1 MDFLLKIEES
11 GICQW
16 VREADS
22 LFAFPGILLLHTL
35 GMGLVVGINAMVD
48 FRILGFAPAVRIQ
61 SLQRFFPIMWVGFWI
76 NAITGTILLAVN
88 ATKLTANPDFYVK
101 LAFIALAVINV
112 QLLKGQL
119 FGQIPTSDE
128 AARDETPLSTKAKIL
143 AVTSLIFWLGAILS
157 GRLLAYVGRS
167 SGVF

>member
-11 GICQW
+11 GFCQW

-22 LFAFPGILLLHTL
+22 LFAFPGILLLHTIGL
-35 GMGLVVGINAMVD
+35 GLVVGINSIFDLRV
-48 FRILGFAPAVRIQ
+48 LGFAPSVR
-61 SLQRFFPIMWVGFWI
+61 LRALERFFPVMWIGFWI

-88 ATKLTANPDFYVK
+88 VTKLTRNPDFYVK

-112 QLLKGQL
+112 QLLRRKV
-119 FGQIPTSDE
+119 FTPDEEPPPT
-128 AARDETPLSTKAKIL
+128 AARIL
-143 AVTSLIFWLGAILS
+143 AVTSLIFWLGAITS

-167 SGVF
+167 RGF